1 MTQSDALTI
10 LKTGA
15 NVFLTGEPGSG
26 KTHTLREYIKYLKE
40 YGVDPVVTASTGIA
54 ATHIGGVT
62 IHSWSGIGAKEYISE
77 YEIDRI
83 ASTEHVAKR
92 ITKAKVLIID
102 EVSMLSGRTIYAID
116 NIIKSIKGSNEPFGG
131 LQVVFVGDFFQLPPI
146 KRNGEE
152 DDFAFSSRSW
162 RDAKVVVCYLSEQH
176 RNQNSELFE
185 ILSAARNNNLKDV
198 HFEMLSSRITKLDN
212 LKNETKLFTHNKDV
226 DILNKEKLE
235 ALPGKKH
242 VFNMIHKGNPT
253 MAASLA
259 RGCLSPEILDLKI
272 GARVMC
278 TKNNVARG
286 FVNGTLGTIVSFG
299 ASGGYPIIKT
309 LDGNEILVEPMTWQ
323 VEVDGKVKAEIFQVP
338 LRLAWAITVHKSQ
351 GMTLSGA
358 AIDLSH
364 SFEYGQGYVALSR
377 LTSLSGLELIGINNN
392 SLKVHP
398 TVLDMDDYFQTESSK
413 SEAFLFSSSKAEL
426 DKLAEQFVIFC
437 DGSLKKEKKPLEK
450 KTTTH
455 EATMNLLKQGLDVD
469 AICRER
475 NLKPDTVIDHLYVLH
490 ERGDITNGE
499 LISVVPPFLAKNLN
513 KIYKAFDSCGEEKLS
528 PVFEY
533 LKGEYPYTDLKLC
546 RILYNALYK

>member
-40 YGVDPVVTASTGIA
+40 HSIDSVVTASTGIA

-62 IHSWSGIGAKEYISE
+62 IHSWSGIGAKEYIND

-102 EVSMLSGRTIYAID
+102 EISMLSGKTITAID
-116 NIIKSIKGSNEPFGG
+116 NIIKSVRGNMEPFGG
-131 LQVVFVGDFFQLPPI
+131 MQVVFVGDFFQLPPI
-146 KRNGEE
+146 KRNSED

-162 RDAKVVVCYLSEQH
+162 KDAKVIVCYLSEQH

-198 HFEMLSSRITKLDN
+198 HFEMLKSRITLASN

-235 ALPGKKH
+235 KLSGKKH
-242 VFNMIHKGNPT
+242 VFNMVSKGNPT
-253 MAASLA
+253 MAASIA
-259 RGCLSPEILDLKI
+259 RGCLSPEILELKI

-278 TKNNVARG
+278 TKNNSQRN
-286 FVNGTLGTIVSFG
+286 FVNGTLGEVVSFG

-309 LDGNEILVEPMTWQ
+309 VEGEEILVEPMNWQ
-323 VEVDGKVKAEIFQVP
+323 VEVEGKVKAEITQVP

-351 GMTLSGA
+351 GMTLPCA
-358 AIDLSH
+358 AIDLTN

-377 LTSLSGLELIGINNN
+377 LTSLAGLELIGMNNN

-398 TVLDMDDYFQTESSK
+398 TVLDMDDYFQTQSGK
-413 SEAFLFSSSKAEL
+413 SEAFLFSSSKEEL
-426 DKLAEQFVIFC
+426 DELSEQFIIFC
-437 DGSLKKEKKPLEK
+437 GGSSKKNKNSAPKKL
-450 KTTTH
+450 TTH
-455 EATMNLLKQGLDVD
+455 ESTLELLKQGLDVD
-469 AICRER
+469 AISRER
-475 NLKPDTVIDHLYVLH
+475 NLKPATVIDHIYVLH

-499 LISVVPPFLAKNLN
+499 LISVVPPFLAKGLT
-513 KIYKAFDSCGEEKLS
+513 KIYKAFDKLGTDKLS

-533 LKGEYPYTDLKLC
+533 LKGEYPYDDLKLC